1 MTFGTVAIIGPGLL
15 GGSLALAL
23 SQRGL
28 AERLI
33 IYARS
38 KSALEQIRTSCLMA
52 ELTDNPPDAVK
63 EADVVVLCIP
73 IESMFAFVAPIAHLF
88 KPSALV
94 TDVGSVKEQV
104 DRDLAPL
111 LAPNAHWIG
120 SHPMAGSEKSGF
132 SAARANLF
140 EGATVMVTPTEKT
153 SLLARNRAEEFWT
166 ALGSK
171 VVSLAP
177 DMHDDYVAQIS
188 HLPHLIAAALAN
200 HPSAQALEL
209 AGSGFRDTTRIA
221 SGSPDLWLQI
231 LTSNSAA
238 VSKHLNRLIADLC
251 DLQMTL
257 RDKNGVTDT
266 TALLRYL
273 EKAQI
278 SRSQLF

>member
-38 KSALEQIRTSCLMA
+38 KSALEQLRNSCLMA
-52 ELTDNPPDAVK
+52 ELTDNPQDAVK

-94 TDVGSVKEQV
+94 TDVGSVKEKV
-104 DRDLAPL
+104 DRDLSPL

-140 EGATVMVTPTEKT
+140 EGATVVVTPTEKT
-153 SLLARNRAEEFWT
+153 SLLARNRAEELWT

-177 DMHDDYVAQIS
+177 DVHDDYVAQIS

-200 HPSAQALEL
+200 HPSAPALDL

-221 SGSPDLWLQI
+221 SGSPGLWMEI
-231 LTSNSAA
+231 LTSNSEA

-251 DLQMTL
+251 DLQMIL

-266 TALLRYL
+266 TALRSYL
-273 EKAQI
+273 QKAQI